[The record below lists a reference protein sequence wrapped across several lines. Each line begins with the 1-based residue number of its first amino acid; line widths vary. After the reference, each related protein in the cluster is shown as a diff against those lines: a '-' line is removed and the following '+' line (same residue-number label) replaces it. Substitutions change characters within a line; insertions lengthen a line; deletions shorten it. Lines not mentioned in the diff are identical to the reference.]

1 MFYVIVR
8 LCLCRG
14 GVIDPHHWAVW
25 RVIHRSAEGNWKLL
39 VGKKLENASF
49 AAAAHLTS
57 SSHWTDDALMQGTAL
72 MYFV

>member
-49 AAAAHLTS
+49 AAAAHLT
-57 SSHWTDDALMQGTAL
+57 
-72 MYFV
+72 